1 MIVSDLPSAELGT
14 RLADPGLHLVTGQF
28 QLCIRS
34 PIPALA
40 ATIGLMYADYP
51 LGNAQGFTDFHVT
64 LEHPAGLRRW
74 WRKQVVFE
82 FDSALPFKPLPAT
95 QAFPM
100 LEWGLNWCVSSYAN
114 LYLII
119 HAAVVEKN
127 GFAAI
132 LPAPPGSG
140 KSTLCA
146 ALVTR
151 GWRLLSDE
159 LTLIRT
165 SDGRIV
171 PLPRPVS
178 LKNASIEI
186 MQTYAPQAVF
196 SPKVFDT
203 VKGTIA
209 HMKAP
214 ADSVARAAEDACP
227 GWIIFPKYQ
236 AGAATSVVPISP
248 AHGLMRLADN
258 AFNYS
263 SLGLQGFET
272 VAGLIDACE
281 VIDFTYSVIDEAIAA
296 FDALAAEALE
306 RQTGKAS

>member
-1 MIVSDLPSAELGT
+1 MNVSHLSAAELSA
-14 RLADPGLHLVTGQF
+14 RLAGPGLHLATGQF

-34 PIPALA
+34 PIVVLA
-40 ATIGLMYADYP
+40 SGIGLLYADYP
-51 LGNAQGFTDFHVT
+51 LGNPQGFTDFHVT
-64 LEHPAGLRRW
+64 LDYPTGLRRW

-82 FDSALPFKPLPAT
+82 FDSALPFRPLPAA

-127 GFAAI
+127 GCAAI

-165 SDGRIV
+165 ADCRIT

-178 LKNASIEI
+178 LKNASIDI
-186 MQTYAPQAVF
+186 MQSYAPDAVF
-196 SPKVFDT
+196 SPKVYDT

-214 ADSVARAAEDACP
+214 ADSVRRANEDAQP
-227 GWIIFPKYQ
+227 KWVIFPKYE
-236 AGAATSVVPISP
+236 AGSATNMSPISP

-263 SLGLQGFET
+263 SLGLQGFQT
-272 VAGLIDACE
+272 VASVIDACE
-281 VIDFTYSVIDEAIAA
+281 IYNFTYSVIDEAIAA
-296 FDALAAEALE
+296 FDALAESVNRPPALLP
-306 RQTGKAS
+306 

>member
-1 MIVSDLPSAELGT
+1 MKVSDLSSSELMAQLSGT
-14 RLADPGLHLVTGQF
+14 GLQLLTGQF
-28 QLCIRS
+28 QIGIRS
-34 PIPALA
+34 QIPALGRTLA
-40 ATIGLMYADYP
+40 LLYGDYSIG
-51 LGNAQGFTDFHVT
+51 NEQGFTDFHVQ
-64 LEHPAGLRRW
+64 LRYPMGLRRW

-82 FDSALPFKPLPAT
+82 FDSALPFKPLPAA

-100 LEWGLNWCVSSYAN
+100 FEWGLNWCVSSYAN

-165 SDGRIV
+165 TDGHVV
-171 PLPRPVS
+171 PLPRPIS
-178 LKNASIEI
+178 LKNASIDI
-186 MQTYAPQAVF
+186 VKAYAPQAVL
-196 SPKVFDT
+196 SPKVYDT

-214 ADSVARAAEDACP
+214 ATSVARAHECAKP
-227 GWIIFPKYQ
+227 GWIIFPRY
-236 AGAATSVVPISP
+236 AVDAATSLLPISP

-263 SLGLQGFET
+263 ALGLTGFET
-272 VAGLIDACE
+272 VADIADTCP
-281 VIDFTYSVIDEAIAA
+281 IYDFTYSVIDEAIAT
-296 FDALAAEALE
+296 FDRLAEEVAQ
-306 RQTGKAS
+306 RDIRPI

>member
-1 MIVSDLPSAELGT
+1 MNLSALSSVEIAA
-14 RLADPGLHLVTGQF
+14 RLADPGLHLLTGQF
-28 QLCIRS
+28 QLCIKSRLS
-34 PIPALA
+34 ALA
-40 ATIGLMYADYP
+40 ATIGRLYADFP
-51 LGNAQGFTDFHVT
+51 LGDPHGFSDFHVE
-64 LEHPAGLRRW
+64 LHHPPGLRRW
-74 WRKQVVFE
+74 WRKQVIFE
-82 FDSALPFKPLPAT
+82 FDSALPFKPLPAA

-146 ALVTR
+146 ALITR

-165 SDGRIV
+165 ADGRIV

-178 LKNASIEI
+178 LKNASIDV
-186 MQTYAPQAVF
+186 MQVYAPQAVF
-196 SPKVFDT
+196 SAKVYDT

-209 HMKAP
+209 HMKPP
-214 ADSVARAAEDACP
+214 ADSVARAAEVARP
-227 GWIIFPKYQ
+227 GWIIFPKYE
-236 AGAATSVVPISP
+236 AGAATSLVPISP

-263 SLGLQGFET
+263 ALGLQGFQT
-272 VAGLIDACE
+272 VAGVVDACE
-281 VIDFTYSVIDEAIAA
+281 IYDFTYSRNDEAIAA
-296 FDALAAEALE
+296 FDALAEVAS
-306 RQTGKAS
+306 GKNTSAAS

>member
-1 MIVSDLPSAELGT
+1 MKLSTLSVTELAT
-14 RLADPGLHLVTGQF
+14 RLKHPGLYLQTGEF
-28 QLCIRS
+28 QLCIQS
-34 PIPALA
+34 PVPALA
-40 ATIGLMYADYP
+40 RTVGLLYADYP
-51 LGNAQGFTDFHVT
+51 LGSADGFTDFHVQ
-64 LEHPAGLRRW
+64 LGPPAGLRRW
-74 WRKQVVFE
+74 LRPQVVFE
-82 FDSALPFKPLPAT
+82 FDSALPFRPLPAD

-146 ALVTR
+146 ALVNR

-159 LTLIRT
+159 LTLVRVG
-165 SDGRIV
+165 DGKIV

-178 LKNASIEI
+178 LKNASIDVIQAYE
-186 MQTYAPQAVF
+186 PSAVF
-196 SPKVFDT
+196 SRKVFDT

-214 ADSVARAAEDACP
+214 TDSVQRAAEVAQP
-227 GWIIFPKYQ
+227 AWIVFPKYA
-236 AGAATSVVPISP
+236 AGADTCLTPISP
-248 AHGLMRLADN
+248 AHGFMRLADN
-258 AFNYS
+258 TFNYS
-263 SLGLQGFET
+263 ALGMEGFET
-272 VAGLIDACE
+272 VAGLMDDCKCF
-281 VIDFTYSVIDEAIAA
+281 DFTYSVIDEAIAT
-296 FDALAAEALE
+296 FDALTPRAGIA
-306 RQTGKAS
+306 